1 MVIAIHVV
9 TDCQCISRRKSFW
22 FLVIVFCRSEASFY
36 PDCVLVW
43 FILTVFIV
51 GRDLCSVSCRLRE
64 TLYICLVRS
73 ICLLLIRFTSSLTMT
88 RRDKGSII
96 FIFAFRS
103 PMLHYLYKP
112 ESFILR
118 SRCKP
123 FLAFL
128 LSSYCSDDPDHF
140 LYLTASDVVVRS
152 TMYVY
157 HSAFRVFTLTDM
169 IKGPKHICDSVHFF

>member
-22 FLVIVFCRSEASFY
+22 FLVIVFCRSKASFY

-73 ICLLLIRFTSSLTMT
+73 ISLLLIRFTSSLTMT
-88 RRDKGSII
+88 RRQCCTIRTSL
-96 FIFAFRS
+96 S
-103 PMLHYLYKP
+103 H
-112 ESFILR
+112 SFYGPVVNR
-118 SRCKP
+118 KP

-140 LYLTASDVVVRS
+140 LYLTASNVVVRS
-152 TMYVY
+152 IMYVY
-157 HSAFRVFTLTDM
+157 HSVFRVFHMD
-169 IKGPKHICDSVHFF
+169 